1 MFIIALLKLIGTKI
15 LMKKKL
21 IIYAILCFFTVACSH
36 KQLDLNATDGS
47 DIPQAFANFPDIPFP
62 QKAYL
67 DLNDTKALGSG
78 ENWIGS
84 VTYTAPYNA
93 SRIFDFYISEM
104 PKLRWVEVAV
114 VRTRISQ
121 MTYFRDNRALQIL
134 IESNGDNNSKITV
147 TAIPNQAAIT
157 K

>member
-1 MFIIALLKLIGTKI
+1 MKVKPLISAILALLI
-15 LMKKKL
+15 
-21 IIYAILCFFTVACSH
+21 AACMQ
-36 KQLDLNATDGS
+36 KPLELNASDGS
-47 DIPQAFANFPDIPFP
+47 ELPQAFANFPDIPFP
-62 QKAYL
+62 ERAYL

-93 SRIFDFYISEM
+93 SRLFDFYISEM

-134 IESNGDNNSKITV
+134 IESDGENKSKITI
-147 TAIPNQAAIT
+147 TAIPNQAMVT

>member
-1 MFIIALLKLIGTKI
+1 MALLKFMERKLKMSIKPLIC
-15 LMKKKL
+15 
-21 IIYAILCFFTVACSH
+21 AIFCIMLTSCAS
-36 KQLDLNATDGS
+36 KPLELNGVDGS
-47 DIPQAFANFPDIPFP
+47 EIPPAFANFPDIPFP
-62 QKAYL
+62 TSAYL
-67 DLNDTKALGSG
+67 DLKDTNALGSG

-93 SRIFDFYISEM
+93 SRIFDFYVSEM
-104 PKLRWVEVAV
+104 PKLRWIEVAV

-134 IESNGDNNSKITV
+134 IETDGENKSKVTI
-147 TAIPNQAAIT
+147 TAIPNQVVMT